1 MKFLPSFSLVPALA
15 LMLAGCAGFES
26 DSRDAGH
33 PHTTSEFPTRWDG
46 RWTSARHHGMGGRLR
61 CVLTEVDARH
71 QRAHFR
77 AQWGI
82 FSSGYTAVLNS
93 RRVGKEL
100 RLNGTHRL
108 TGMGGSLY
116 HYEGRVTPAR
126 FTATYDSSYDNGT
139 FDMTPASP

>member
-1 MKFLPSFSLVPALA
+1 VKFLSFFSFVPALV
-15 LMLAGCAGFES
+15 LMFAGCAGFES
-26 DSRDAGH
+26 RDAAH
-33 PHTTSEFPTRWDG
+33 SHTASEFPAHWDG
-46 RWTSARHHGMGGRLR
+46 HWKSAKHHGMGGHLR
-61 CVLTEVDARH
+61 CVLTKIDARH
-71 QRAHFR
+71 ERAQFH

-108 TGMGGSLY
+108 TGMGGGLY
-116 HYEGRVTPAR
+116 HYEGRVSPTR

-139 FDMTPASP
+139 FDMSPAAQ